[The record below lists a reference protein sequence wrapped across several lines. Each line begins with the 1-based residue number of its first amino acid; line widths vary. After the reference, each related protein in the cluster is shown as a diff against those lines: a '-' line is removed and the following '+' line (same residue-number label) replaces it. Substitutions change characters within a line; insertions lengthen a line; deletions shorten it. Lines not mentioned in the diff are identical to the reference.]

1 MSKRIALYPGSF
13 DPPTRG
19 HLDLIERAGRMFDQ
33 VIVAVAANIRK
44 AGLFTVEERLEM
56 LRDMVRDMPDVTV
69 TQFDTLSVEFARK
82 HGAIA
87 IIRGLRVMSD
97 FEYELTLAINNRK
110 LNPEVD
116 TVCLMPSE
124 PYVFLSSS
132 MVKEIASFGGD
143 LGCSVAPEVEARLR
157 EKLRQARLE

>member
-1 MSKRIALYPGSF
+1 MSERVALYPGSF

-19 HLDLIERAGRMFDQ
+19 HLDLIERAGRMFDR
-33 VIVAVAANIRK
+33 VIVAIAANIRK
-44 AGLFTVEERLEM
+44 TGLFSVEERLEM
-56 LRDMVRDMPDVTV
+56 LREMVRDMPAVTV
-69 TQFDTLSVEFARK
+69 TQFDSLSVEFARR
-82 HGAIA
+82 HNAIA

-143 LGCSVAPEVEARLR
+143 LGCSVTPEVEKRLR
-157 EKLRQARLE
+157 DKLRPMLS

>member
-1 MSKRIALYPGSF
+1 MSERTALYPGSF
-13 DPPTRG
+13 DPPTLG
-19 HLDLIERAGRMFDQ
+19 HLDLIKRATRMFDHI
-33 VIVAVAANIRK
+33 IVAVASNIRK
-44 AGLFTVEERLEM
+44 SGLFTVEERLEM
-56 LRDMVRDMPDVTV
+56 LREMVRDLPMVEVTW
-69 TQFDTLSVEFARK
+69 FDTLSVEFARQ

-87 IIRGLRVMSD
+87 VIRGLRVLSD

-132 MVKEIASFGGD
+132 MVKEIAGFGGD
-143 LGCSVAPEVEARLR
+143 ISCSVTKEVAARLL
-157 EKLRQARLE
+157 ERLGKPKD